1 MRVVMGF
8 DIGEASLVVLAETM
22 TEDTPVSM
30 LWLMSWQCK
39 CTHVACVRC
48 WCPKSED
55 TKYSRVTV
63 DDRQTFILLGLAEA
77 LWLLPP
83 QKSS

>member
-8 DIGEASLVVLAETM
+8 GIGEASLVVLAETM
-22 TEDTPVSM
+22 TEDAPVSM

-39 CTHVACVRC
+39 CTHVACVRW

-55 TKYSRVTV
+55 IPGSQLIIDK
-63 DDRQTFILLGLAEA
+63 TFIFLGSAEA
-77 LWLLPP
+77 LWLYHLRNHLR
-83 QKSS
+83 